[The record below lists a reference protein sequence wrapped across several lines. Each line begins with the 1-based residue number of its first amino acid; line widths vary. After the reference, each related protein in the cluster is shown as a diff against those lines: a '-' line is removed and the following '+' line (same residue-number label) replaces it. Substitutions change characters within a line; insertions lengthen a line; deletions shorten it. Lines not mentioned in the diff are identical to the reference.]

1 MTLACIYIKHSLK
14 MCSPYFGGKAGDFIA
29 RVRIN
34 WLIAELGA
42 LPARQVEKMRNLRA
56 HEKMAH

>member
-1 MTLACIYIKHSLK
+1 
-14 MCSPYFGGKAGDFIA
+14 MCLPYFGGKAGDFIA